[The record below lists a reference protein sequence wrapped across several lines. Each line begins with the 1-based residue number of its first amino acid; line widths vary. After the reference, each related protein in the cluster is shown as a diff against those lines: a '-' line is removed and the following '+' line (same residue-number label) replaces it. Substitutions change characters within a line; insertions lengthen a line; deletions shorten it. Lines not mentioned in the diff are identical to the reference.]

1 MPTVLREG
9 PYSTGTATSQGLFRG
24 QYTHFCGRLCF
35 FADSAPVSPLFRG
48 QYTHFWAFS
57 GDSTPISAA
66 GSAFSLTVHPFLCGP
81 LWCHDLG
88 EITRR

>member
-48 QYTHFWAFS
+48 QYTFSPFPGLFRGQYTHFCGRLCFFA
-57 GDSTPISAA
+57 DSAPV
-66 GSAFSLTVHPFLCGP
+66 SLRPALVS
-81 LWCHDLG
+81 
-88 EITRR
+88 